1 MQQPDKLN
9 LTGKP
14 VIIVMPVGR
23 DGSSYYRVTQPYI
36 KMHEMGLATVIAPKH
51 TELDTVEFW
60 EAIKKCDWIVV
71 RMEHREFVLDWLD
84 KNVPNKKII
93 LDIDDNIWDV
103 NPYAQ
108 IYAFHGTHEVMHGD
122 KFLWKDGEGD
132 FNIRR
137 NKRRLLRD
145 EELMRRAN
153 LVTVSTPRLKEKLEQ
168 FNKNVKVIYNGL
180 NFDNWKPVNINKTEE
195 FRIGWAGGATH
206 YVDLIP
212 LKEDLKYLM
221 NKYKNIKFV
230 IAGMNFEGLT
240 KELPK
245 DRVEILPWVDCEAH
259 PFRTVLMNL
268 DLAIIPLIN
277 NEFNVCKSCI
287 KYYEF
292 AVVKVPV
299 LASKVPPYSDEL
311 PTEILTTD
319 FRNSIEQIINNRGN
333 GKQEAISENCYNWVK
348 ENRDIN
354 KIVISLYEYLLGAKI
369 L

>member
-1 MQQPDKLN
+1 MQPDKLN

-14 VIIVMPVGR
+14 VIIIMPVGR
-23 DGSSYYRVTQPYI
+23 DGSSYYRVTQPYVR
-36 KMHEMGLATVIAPKH
+36 MHELGLATVIAPKH
-51 TELDTVEFW
+51 TELDTKEFW
-60 EAIKKCDWIVV
+60 EAIKKCNYIVV

-84 KNVPNKKII
+84 KNVPNKKIV
-93 LDIDDNIWDV
+93 LDLDDNIWDV

-145 EELMRRAN
+145 EELLRRADI
-153 LVTVSTPRLKEKLEQ
+153 VTVSTPRLADKIKQ
-168 FNKNVKVIYNGL
+168 FNKNVYVVYNGL
-180 NFDNWKPVNINKTEE
+180 NFDNWKPVNINKTDE

-240 KELPK
+240 KELPAG
-245 DRVEILPWVDCEAH
+245 RVEILPWVDCEAH

-268 DLAIIPLIN
+268 DLAIIPLVN
-277 NEFNVCKSCI
+277 NAFNICKSCI

-292 AVVKVPV
+292 AAVKVPV

-311 PTEILTTD
+311 FSENLTTD
-319 FRNSIEQIINNRGN
+319 FRASVEQIINNRGQ
-333 GKQEAISENCYNWVK
+333 GKQEAITDNCYNWVR

-354 KIVISLYEYLLGAKI
+354 KIVFSLYEYLSGAKI